1 MDVLMHPEFG
11 KKVVVRPINA
21 TPEMYEIAHK
31 FLKSNGY
38 IHSGDPNTE
47 EAKESRGKFI
57 RKFYKDGFGY
67 ITARPSMV
75 DNHEYHDIN
84 TIIISHNYKFRGTET
99 THPVFHQVLKDY
111 MLGII
116 PHLKSRV
123 AIHTHLNHL
132 DTMFEPNFG
141 SANNVALTHTPIHEQ
156 RSILSLYKN
165 FLLHPDTEKDNVDH
179 EIGTFADRSH
189 PTIIS
194 NTLAL
199 NNNNAEYVH
208 SHAHSLIHAMSDE
221 GVRKDMHAL
230 LDHAETKGGL
240 HTLMAKSLRY
250 KMASSYNAHPFEIKD
265 ALTKLVTKPH
275 EIINMPNSPLYDSHQ
290 ETRFHMRGYRNPSD
304 PLYEQIK
311 THDPN
316 DSIGKLF
323 YNQYDAS
330 SRARYSKED
339 VVDIASHV
347 KKLKKINDDSIPTA
361 FSHNKADLG
370 ETLRALQD
378 KTINDLAERIAKD
391 DGARLH
397 DRLMIRGNKESPTTH
412 DYQRRADALISVHD
426 LAKRM

>member
-11 KKVVVRPINA
+11 KKVVVKPIDA

-47 EAKESRGKFI
+47 EAKESRKKFI
-57 RKFYKDGFGY
+57 RKFYKDGFDHAA
-67 ITARPSMV
+67 TRPSMV
-75 DNHEYHDIN
+75 DNHDTHHIN
-84 TIIISHNYKFRGTET
+84 PIIISHNYKFRGTEA
-99 THPVFHQVLKDY
+99 THPLFHQVLKDY

-123 AIHTHLNHL
+123 AIHTHLKHL
-132 DTMFEPNFG
+132 DTMFEPYIG
-141 SANNVALTHTPIHEQ
+141 SANKIALTHTPIHEQ

-179 EIGTFADRSH
+179 EIGTFAERSH

-194 NTLAL
+194 NNLAL
-199 NNNNAEYVH
+199 NNNAEYDTP
-208 SHAHSLIHAMSDE
+208 SLIHAMSDE

-230 LDHAETKGGL
+230 LNHAETKGGL

-275 EIINMPNSPLYDSHQ
+275 EIINMRNSPLYDSHQ
-290 ETRFHMRGYRNPSD
+290 QTRFHMRGYRNPSD

-323 YNQYDAS
+323 YNHYDES

-361 FSHNKADLG
+361 FSHNKTNLR
-370 ETLRALQD
+370 ETLIALED
-378 KTINDLAERIAKD
+378 KTINDLAERIARD
-391 DGARLH
+391 DGAKLH
-397 DRLMIRGNKESPTTH
+397 DRLNIRGNKESPTTH

>member
-1 MDVLMHPEFG
+1 MDVLMDPEFG
-11 KKVVVRPINA
+11 KKVVVKPIDA

-47 EAKESRGKFI
+47 EAKESRKLFI
-57 RKFYKDGFGY
+57 RKFYKGDFSL
-67 ITARPSMV
+67 TTRPSMY
-75 DNHEYHDIN
+75 DNNEYHDIN
-84 TIIISHNYKFRGTET
+84 PIIISHNYKFPGTET
-99 THPVFHQVLKDY
+99 IHPLFHQVLKDY

-132 DTMFEPNFG
+132 DTMFEPYLG
-141 SANNVALTHTPIHEQ
+141 SANKNALTHTPIHEQ

-179 EIGTFADRSH
+179 EIGTFAERGH

-194 NTLAL
+194 NNLAHD
-199 NNNNAEYVH
+199 NNAEDVH
-208 SHAHSLIHAMSDE
+208 RHTPSLIHAMSDE

-275 EIINMPNSPLYDSHQ
+275 EIINMPDAPMYDSHQ
-290 ETRFHMRGYRNPSD
+290 ETRFRMRGYRHPSD

-316 DSIGKLF
+316 HSIEKLF
-323 YNQYDAS
+323 YNHYDES
-330 SRARYSKED
+330 SRFRYSKED
-339 VVDIASHV
+339 LVDIASHV
-347 KKLKKINDDSIPTA
+347 RKLKKINDDSIPTA
-361 FSHNKADLG
+361 FSHNKANLG

-378 KTINDLAERIAKD
+378 KTINDLAERIARD
-391 DGARLH
+391 DGAKLH
-397 DRLMIRGNKESPTTH
+397 DLLMIRGNKESPTTH
-412 DYQRRADALISVHD
+412 NYQRRADALISVHG
-426 LAKRM
+426 LAQRI